1 MAKAGN
7 PQSPMPESGGTGGE
21 PASNAGGGTSANGGE
36 GEQGGAMASGGM
48 MAGTAGSGPDEPAP
62 MLGCVDC
69 EAGYQCFE
77 QLDPG
82 RCFEL
87 CATDTPNVT
96 LQTQDDVDNLA
107 ALQCEVITGDLTITG
122 PDIESLAGLEH
133 IHVIERSLLVQ
144 DTELLEDLSGLEGM
158 LLLVEGLSVDNNA
171 ATRSLSALKDTLADE
186 AAIHMNANLVLESL
200 DGLQGFTN
208 PSSIQFTDNHALTDI
223 SALSPESTDSLF
235 FSGNQAFTSARFDK
249 LHTIGQGLVFL
260 GEFACQ
266 TLDLP
271 LLDYVGGGILIGGNT
286 SLRAIDLASL
296 TRADSMTI
304 ASNDALETLGGLPA
318 LTSISTSMAIAQNP
332 SLPQCEVDEIGAR
345 FDICSC
351 EDNDLEGTCN

>member
-1 MAKAGN
+1 
-7 PQSPMPESGGTGGE
+7 
-21 PASNAGGGTSANGGE
+21 
-36 GEQGGAMASGGM
+36 
-48 MAGTAGSGPDEPAP
+48 

-249 LHTIGQGLVFL
+249 LHTIGQHVSGSGRRPGARLRGRRDPHRRQHEL
-260 GEFACQ
+260 ACYRPRFAHARRQ
-266 TLDLP
+266 HDHREQR
-271 LLDYVGGGILIGGNT
+271 
-286 SLRAIDLASL
+286 RARDPRGP
-296 TRADSMTI
+296 TRADEHLDVDGDR
-304 ASNDALETLGGLPA
+304 AEPE
-318 LTSISTSMAIAQNP
+318 LTAVRS
-332 SLPQCEVDEIGAR
+332 R
-345 FDICSC
+345 
-351 EDNDLEGTCN
+351 